1 MKRSEMEPAL
11 RQESDVFGHVLKKS
25 SPEHRSS
32 VVDIIYDLMTQ
43 TPHAVA
49 VTDGNLEWTYNDLCK
64 QSDIVARRLASQGIT
79 RGSVIGMHL
88 PRCADAIAVM
98 LGIMASGCVY
108 LPLAPSYPTAR
119 LQYMLDQAEAA
130 AVISDAAISGS
141 GGPVLSGPHRT
152 CIELRGPLASAPE
165 KRPDDLALR
174 PEDHA
179 YILFTSGSTGQP
191 KGVMVTHRNISL
203 MNEWSA
209 RFL

>member
-108 LPLAPSYPTAR
+108 LPLDPSYPTAR
-119 LQYMLDQAEAA
+119 LRYMLDRAGAV
-130 AVISDAAISGS
+130 AVISNGS
-141 GGPVLSGPHRT
+141 DEDLFGRHR
-152 CIELRGPLASAPE
+152 IWIPSPSQLGSEPEMLANQLPMYSSERERLQLKECA
-165 KRPDDLALR
+165 
-174 PEDHA
+174 
-179 YILFTSGSTGQP
+179 
-191 KGVMVTHRNISL
+191 
-203 MNEWSA
+203 
-209 RFL
+209 